1 MPEGKTLPSKMQPR
15 FVPGQSGNTLQRK
28 QSVDAQPTLM
38 NVASLKPIFEVVRA
52 VVSSLSRGRARKG
65 GVLTDSFLTA
75 TVGNSACPLRGT
87 TWSLLACKRT
97 RDATDVCGDTG
108 FSFDAGFSFWA
119 GESVVAAAI
128 GDDASGDEGGSG
140 MAEDSFV
147 VACVSSADMFAMS
160 CEQTESEET
169 SPHLG
174 RHIFGNCGLSRRHRT
189 NGGSIGTDVIRGLFI
204 RCLQQRRTRRG

>member
-28 QSVDAQPTLM
+28 QSVDAQLTLM
-38 NVASLKPIFEVVRA
+38 NVASLKPMFEVVRA

-140 MAEDSFV
+140 MA
-147 VACVSSADMFAMS
+147 
-160 CEQTESEET
+160 
-169 SPHLG
+169 
-174 RHIFGNCGLSRRHRT
+174 
-189 NGGSIGTDVIRGLFI
+189 
-204 RCLQQRRTRRG
+204 